1 MFKLKRMTALLMSV
15 LLMGSTVC
23 APAMAAEVTGEEQGA
38 VQEEVAKQEVALE
51 TEGEAA
57 GQEVPPE
64 EEPENAAE
72 NVTAEAA
79 APIEQGGEPE
89 EAEEFDTSETA
100 EEEQPEAGVIESQ
113 ESSDESTVEN
123 AAGTGSVEQED
134 EYLPI
139 VIADGVTED
148 TDNNDAYD
156 ASAEWSAEELSSLP
170 VLDTDVSS
178 ASDGCVL
185 LGMPGEFI
193 ADQQAFL
200 DRINEIR
207 REACEE
213 GVINP
218 STGMPLTPEDYRP
231 LKWSYDLEKV
241 ARIRAAESSMT
252 GYHVRAN
259 GASWQSVECEPFYLG
274 ECIAWNYNKS
284 ATAGIRQWYGEKQ
297 YWVEGRTDK
306 ETGHYT
312 NMILP
317 EARYVGGATFWSP
330 YAEYPNT
337 TLLEYSFE
345 EGLDESFV
353 DMTGECIQMLEISE
367 SNLSGKPSIIGSAS
381 GVKGDENTLLLT
393 ENALYDGPVFSSD
406 TGHLLFIDGVS
417 WSSSDSGI
425 ASVSADGIV
434 EARKCGS
441 ATITAQAENGSSA
454 DAEFTVE
461 HVLQKMPAV
470 DANLY
475 KVRPYG
481 RREML

>member
-1 MFKLKRMTALLMSV
+1 
-15 LLMGSTVC
+15 
-23 APAMAAEVTGEEQGA
+23 
-38 VQEEVAKQEVALE
+38 
-51 TEGEAA
+51 
-57 GQEVPPE
+57 
-64 EEPENAAE
+64 
-72 NVTAEAA
+72 
-79 APIEQGGEPE
+79 
-89 EAEEFDTSETA
+89 
-100 EEEQPEAGVIESQ
+100 
-113 ESSDESTVEN
+113 
-123 AAGTGSVEQED
+123 
-134 EYLPI
+134 
-139 VIADGVTED
+139 
-148 TDNNDAYD
+148 
-156 ASAEWSAEELSSLP
+156 
-170 VLDTDVSS
+170 
-178 ASDGCVL
+178 
-185 LGMPGEFI
+185 
-193 ADQQAFL
+193 
-200 DRINEIR
+200 
-207 REACEE
+207 
-213 GVINP
+213 
-218 STGMPLTPEDYRP
+218 MPLTPEDYRP

-417 WSSSDSGI
+417 WSSSNSGI

-434 EARKCGS
+434 EARKACL
-441 ATITAQAENGSSA
+441 AENACGRC
-454 DAEFTVE
+454 
-461 HVLQKMPAV
+461 
-470 DANLY
+470 NLY